1 MSLTSV
7 ANEIRIIS
15 RDILR
20 SRVDASTLAT
30 RRRADARAFH
40 RSSSLH
46 RLYLDLCT
54 VTSIH
59 WSVNIV
65 QCRRKIMAMDEDD
78 RRPLFEGVTVAIIPD
93 ERIEADFDA
102 ILSAIETNGGKYV
115 PLRVPDQQIDKIA
128 TISHIISN
136 HIDFPQYNEAIERGI
151 SIVKPSW
158 VEQSLKRSKLA
169 GPRQHSPDPSQYFQ
183 DVVVSFAEIPEGDK
197 DAIVA
202 GVLALGGQY
211 SSPLTRFVTHLVT
224 LDMGHN
230 KCSIAQ
236 DKVRTCKIVLPH
248 WFDVC
253 LKLGKL
259 IREEPYMF
267 PDPPLLRFAS
277 SKPSNS
283 ESPHIQGAITAIPSG
298 TPSKT
303 ALDSPPPSPS
313 NARKNLNAFMGRKI
327 KLSEDLELSSHMT
340 ETLDSLI
347 NHGGGVLTNNIHEAD
362 LYIGKYRDG
371 SDYVTAARAGKEVAN
386 LSWLYHVINRNK
398 YTNPVSKLLHYPVPR
413 NGIPGFENMR
423 ISISNYNG
431 DARVYLENLITHCG
445 AQFTKTMKQD
455 NTHLITAHTH
465 SEKCE
470 AAQEWNINMI
480 NHLWIEESYAKCAVQ
495 SLTNPRYTT
504 FPSQSHLGEVCGQ
517 TMLDMTKVEQIYYPK
532 RRASPHKFAQPPI
545 AQISHAAPR
554 KTVSASSLAP
564 IDSETASD
572 HLDTA
577 RTIDADTQT
586 EGEREQQPEPHTV
599 KKPRARACKPLA
611 TPRLVDDE
619 KENESPIRMS
629 SGRAS
634 KAKAL
639 DILHHQ
645 ADDIALYQREMKR
658 KGGVTHGVRRS
669 SRAEDFS
676 SPMPL
681 KTRKKRKSD
690 EITFD
695 VSAEGRDHSDGET
708 QYQPSKTTK
717 KPKHHALESPEL
729 LPIKYRMMV
738 TGDDRWLGKPKD
750 EDVAKFQ
757 LRKLGIQ
764 LTQNVGEVD
773 ILVAPKILRTRKFV
787 AALASAPLVVHTK
800 YLDTALKQGKLM
812 EIPPIL
818 QDRDTEERLGF
829 RLKDALERARLNQHQ
844 LFRGW
849 PIFVT
854 KDAPGGYDTF
864 REIIELN
871 GGDVYLYQ
879 GRTGLTLPKPLKRQD
894 ATATREGQ
902 SQGDEDSSDH
912 VYLVSGTS
920 EAEVKLWKAFHSLA
934 ERQAVK
940 ARIVK
945 TDWLLNAAMSQRVV
959 WDEKWM
965 LSEELLVS
973 QRDR

>member
-1 MSLTSV
+1 
-7 ANEIRIIS
+7 
-15 RDILR
+15 
-20 SRVDASTLAT
+20 
-30 RRRADARAFH
+30 
-40 RSSSLH
+40 
-46 RLYLDLCT
+46 
-54 VTSIH
+54 
-59 WSVNIV
+59 
-65 QCRRKIMAMDEDD
+65 MDEDD

-532 RRASPHKFAQPPI
+532 RRASPH
-545 AQISHAAPR
+545 
-554 KTVSASSLAP
+554 
-564 IDSETASD
+564 
-572 HLDTA
+572 
-577 RTIDADTQT
+577 
-586 EGEREQQPEPHTV
+586 
-599 KKPRARACKPLA
+599 
-611 TPRLVDDE
+611 
-619 KENESPIRMS
+619 N

-676 SPMPL
+676 
-681 KTRKKRKSD
+681 
-690 EITFD
+690 
-695 VSAEGRDHSDGET
+695 DHSDGET